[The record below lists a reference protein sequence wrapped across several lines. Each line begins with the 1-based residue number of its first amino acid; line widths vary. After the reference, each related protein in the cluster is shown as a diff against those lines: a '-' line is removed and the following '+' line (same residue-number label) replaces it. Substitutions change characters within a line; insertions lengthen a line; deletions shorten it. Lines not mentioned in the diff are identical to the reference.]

1 MKDFQ
6 VKIGYY
12 SLNGEQIFV
21 DKTGCPNRVKWEQTF
36 EFYNELDAFRFAIK
50 FAETFGE
57 KCIVIAVYYK
67 NNFIEWYCGEP
78 MILKMLEEES

>member
-6 VKIGYY
+6 VKIGHY
-12 SLNGEQIFV
+12 SNGGVQIFV
-21 DKTGCPNRVKWEQTF
+21 DKTGCPNCIKWEQTF

-50 FAETFGE
+50 FAKTFGE
-57 KCIVIAVYYK
+57 KCMVIAIYYQ

-78 MILKMLEEES
+78 VFLKMLEEEI